1 MEISDP
7 IQYCSSIG
15 FRYNKYG
22 GFSRSRLPKPPWLP
36 FTPKISKKNRSSAQS
51 ALRSSK
57 TAHLPSRVEEL
68 PKALPEQR
76 LARLDKPE

>member
-36 FTPKISKKNRSSAQS
+36 FTPKISKKKPLFSAVGV
-51 ALRSSK
+51 A
-57 TAHLPSRVEEL
+57 EF
-68 PKALPEQR
+68 
-76 LARLDKPE
+76 